1 MMTKL
6 SVEITTSDKEGRI
19 GTTALSELLY
29 SLHRMVGAPDF
40 IVLQGPP
47 GVRTVIQYM
56 VVSDPETDATLNF
69 SWLFLIPILDERVL
83 RGSQP
88 LSLWLSNLP
97 TNV

>member
-56 VVSDPETDATLNF
+56 VVSDPETDATLKGE
-69 SWLFLIPILDERVL
+69 LVL
-83 RGSQP
+83 TSPELEADYWAGI
-88 LSLWLSNLP
+88 
-97 TNV
+97 